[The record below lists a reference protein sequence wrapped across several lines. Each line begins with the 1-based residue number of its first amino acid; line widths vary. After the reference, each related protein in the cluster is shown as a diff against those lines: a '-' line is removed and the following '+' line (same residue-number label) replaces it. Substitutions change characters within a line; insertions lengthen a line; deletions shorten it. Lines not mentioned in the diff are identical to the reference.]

1 MDIREIKGIGDSKA
15 ALFEKLNIR
24 TVEDLLH
31 LYPRD
36 YEILDEPIAIE
47 KLDESHE
54 GHVVAID
61 GVIAGAVQMYKAGRF
76 TVVSVIIR
84 DEAGDGIK
92 CNWFNMPYLKANL
105 RRGERFV
112 FRGYLSAKRGTR
124 VLEQPSMTRPDA
136 YRAEIGVM
144 QPKYPLTK
152 GLSNA
157 AVVKTV
163 NAALEMLKSEVE
175 EEYLPR
181 DLRRRYELAEHN
193 FAMRAIHHPKDFEEY
208 KLARK
213 RLSFEEF
220 FLFVLSVKQLK
231 AGNELRDNACPIKE
245 DPRTRAF
252 LEQLPYELTGAQKR
266 TYEQIKRDCASEHL
280 MNRLVQGDVGSG
292 KTIVATLA
300 LMNAAFNGYQ
310 AAIMA
315 PTEVLSCQ
323 EYEGMKLDFERYGVD
338 ISVELLTGSLTA
350 KQKRE
355 AYERIRTGESQI
367 ICGTHALIQEAVE
380 FHSLGL
386 VITDEQ
392 HRFGVNQRKMLSD
405 KGIEPHVLVMSATPI
420 PRTLALILYGDLDIS
435 IMDELPAGR
444 RPIRNAVVDHS
455 YREKAYAFIRKQVAE
470 GHQVYVICPMV
481 EESEGM
487 EAENVNDYSKTLAAA
502 LGPSVK
508 VGKLH
513 GKMKPLEKNKIMA
526 AFARNE
532 INVLVSTTV
541 IEVGVNVPNA
551 TVMMVEDANRFG
563 LAQLHQLRG
572 RVGRGD
578 AQSYCIFVT
587 ANKGKTAMERL
598 NVLKNTNDGF
608 KIAEEDLKLR
618 GPGDFFGIRQSGD
631 FSFGIADIYNDSD
644 VLKEAAQAATDL
656 LSMDPLL
663 KLPEH
668 AALKRHVDEAS
679 RKAAENVNL

>member
-36 YEILDEPIAIE
+36 YEVLDEPMAIE
-47 KLDESHE
+47 ELDESHE

-231 AGNELRDNACPIKE
+231 AGNELGGQCMSYKGRSAHPCLF
-245 DPRTRAF
+245 RA
-252 LEQLPYELTGAQKR
+252 
-266 TYEQIKRDCASEHL
+266 
-280 MNRLVQGDVGSG
+280 
-292 KTIVATLA
+292 
-300 LMNAAFNGYQ
+300 
-310 AAIMA
+310 AAI
-315 PTEVLSCQ
+315 
-323 EYEGMKLDFERYGVD
+323 
-338 ISVELLTGSLTA
+338 
-350 KQKRE
+350 
-355 AYERIRTGESQI
+355 
-367 ICGTHALIQEAVE
+367 
-380 FHSLGL
+380 
-386 VITDEQ
+386 
-392 HRFGVNQRKMLSD
+392 
-405 KGIEPHVLVMSATPI
+405 
-420 PRTLALILYGDLDIS
+420 
-435 IMDELPAGR
+435 
-444 RPIRNAVVDHS
+444 
-455 YREKAYAFIRKQVAE
+455 
-470 GHQVYVICPMV
+470 
-481 EESEGM
+481 
-487 EAENVNDYSKTLAAA
+487 
-502 LGPSVK
+502 
-508 VGKLH
+508 
-513 GKMKPLEKNKIMA
+513 
-526 AFARNE
+526 
-532 INVLVSTTV
+532 
-541 IEVGVNVPNA
+541 
-551 TVMMVEDANRFG
+551 
-563 LAQLHQLRG
+563 
-572 RVGRGD
+572 
-578 AQSYCIFVT
+578 
-587 ANKGKTAMERL
+587 
-598 NVLKNTNDGF
+598 
-608 KIAEEDLKLR
+608 
-618 GPGDFFGIRQSGD
+618 
-631 FSFGIADIYNDSD
+631 
-644 VLKEAAQAATDL
+644 
-656 LSMDPLL
+656 
-663 KLPEH
+663 
-668 AALKRHVDEAS
+668 
-679 RKAAENVNL
+679 